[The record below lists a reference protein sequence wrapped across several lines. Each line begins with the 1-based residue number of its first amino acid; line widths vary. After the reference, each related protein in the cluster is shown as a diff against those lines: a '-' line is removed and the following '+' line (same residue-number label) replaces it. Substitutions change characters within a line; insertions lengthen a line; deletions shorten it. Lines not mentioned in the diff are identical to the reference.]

1 MNELLSITDIKA
13 EKARRNFYDYCQFR
27 EPEFYKESRPHLKV
41 LCDTLNAFY
50 YNKILKEDGTPYTK
64 LMIRIPPQHG
74 KSRTLVNYTQ
84 WCLGKNNEERV
95 ITASYNDTQAGDFAR
110 YTRDGIQEEKN
121 MPDQRVFSDVF
132 PECKIKQGNASYQ
145 KWALEGQH
153 FNYLGVGV
161 GGGVTGKG
169 ATIRI
174 IDDLVKDIETA
185 SNAAA
190 LEKIWLWY
198 AGTYSSRIS
207 AEGGEVKEIFC
218 ATLWSNKDPQGILE
232 QDEKDEW
239 YILKM
244 EAWNG
249 ETMLC
254 DDILNKQSYDK
265 LKARMIKNPITKST
279 FWANYHSKSVSVEGA
294 LYSKFNTYSKLPFEP
309 YIIKSYTDTA
319 DMGDDYL
326 CSVIYAEYEQLKYV
340 LDVVYTQ
347 DPNEITEP
355 LLAEVF
361 ENNNLTEAKIESN
374 NGGRAFARNV
384 ERICKENGNN
394 RIKFIW
400 FHQSKNKEARIKSNS
415 NNVQTQVVYPEDWA
429 TRWPEYHDAMTTY
442 LAKGKNK
449 HDDAP
454 DTTTGIV
461 ETKQKPK
468 MWV

>member
-1 MNELLSITDIKA
+1 LNELLSITDIKA

-27 EPEFYKESRPHLKV
+27 EPEFYKESRPHLKI

-132 PECKIKQGNASYQ
+132 PDCKIKQGNASYQ

-254 DDILNKQSYDK
+254 NDILNKQSYDK

-294 LYSKFNTYSKLPFEP
+294 LYSKFNTYSILPFEP
-309 YIIKSYTDTA
+309 HTIKSYTDTA

-326 CSVIYAEYEQLKYV
+326 CCIIYAEYEQLKYV

-355 LLAEVF
+355 LLAAVF
-361 ENNNLTEAKIESN
+361 ENNNVNEATIESN

-384 ERICKENGNN
+384 ERICKENKHYNTE
-394 RIKFIW
+394 FIW
-400 FHQSKNKEARIKSNS
+400 FYQSKNKEARIKSNS
-415 NNVQTQVVYPEDWA
+415 NNVQTLVVYPEDWA
-429 TRWPEYHDAMTTY
+429 VRWPEYYDAMTTY

-449 HDDAP
+449 QDDAP
-454 DTTTGIV
+454 DTTTGVV
-461 ETKQKPK
+461 ENRSRNYF
-468 MWV
+468 